1 MKERLTERR
10 GEGILPVMTL
20 TQEKDAKGPVSST
33 AVGDRKGAI
42 TVQNM
47 KQDKEV
53 AHSAPPSA
61 SVDPG
66 KWETHL
72 ARKDSKRLGT
82 EERRRL
88 RSVAYQFGPD
98 LLKRMSEDRALMECV
113 HGQIEEAHY
122 LDRVLSDR
130 YRRDERVPGFLHGM
144 AKALTE
150 GLRRYGN
157 QEEGN
162 KGTVFTIPER
172 YQDDVVRFGL
182 RLAFL
187 GAETLIDREENRDE

>member
-1 MKERLTERR
+1 MEESFMEKR
-10 GEGILPVMTL
+10 EGGVFPVMTM
-20 TQEKDAKGPVSST
+20 TRGKDAKGPVPST
-33 AVGDRKGAI
+33 AVGDGKGTV

-53 AHSAPPSA
+53 AHSAPPSS

-88 RSVAYQFGPD
+88 RQVAFQLGPD
-98 LLKRMSEDRALMECV
+98 LLKRMSEDSELMECV

-130 YRRDERVPGFLHGM
+130 YRRDERVPGLIHGM

-157 QEEGN
+157 REEGN

-187 GAETLIDREENRDE
+187 GAETLIDREENRDA

>member
-1 MKERLTERR
+1 MEERLIERR
-10 GEGILPVMTL
+10 GESRNQATMLIPGLALQKPIQAMREDGVNSR
-20 TQEKDAKGPVSST
+20 ET
-33 AVGDRKGAI
+33 A
-42 TVQNM
+42 QNM

-61 SVDPG
+61 SVDSG
-66 KWETHL
+66 KWETHVT
-72 ARKDSKRLGT
+72 RKDSKRLGT

-88 RSVAYQFGPD
+88 RQVAFQLGPD
-98 LLKRMSEDRALMECV
+98 LLKRMSEDSELMECV

-130 YRRDERVPGFLHGM
+130 YRRDERVPGLIHGM
-144 AKALTE
+144 VKALTE

-162 KGTVFTIPER
+162 KGTAFAIPKR

-187 GAETLIDREENRDE
+187 GAETLIDREENIDA